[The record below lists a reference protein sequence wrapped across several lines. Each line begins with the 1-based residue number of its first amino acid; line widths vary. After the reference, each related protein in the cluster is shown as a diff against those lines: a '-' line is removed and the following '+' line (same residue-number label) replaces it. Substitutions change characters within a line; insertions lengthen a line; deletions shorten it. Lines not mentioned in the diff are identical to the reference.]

1 MSQITYDDYLAH
13 YGVKGMK
20 WGVRRSDE
28 EIANAKADRA
38 EKKTARQEKRAVK
51 HDELAAK
58 SEETIN
64 DLKAN
69 GVNSEYAKSNHGL
82 GLKLSPKSHQR
93 KVIAKDIED
102 VEKIRDTAISDAEKI
117 RSGKMTS
124 GQKKLAIG
132 AAVAGTVLVAYGSY
146 QFVNSGEY
154 NRTKMKGA
162 SYLGKHDVGSWKK
175 NEKNASK
182 DLSADD
188 IYNNIVS
195 NINPDYGKY
204 GSVMNCRRCTF
215 AYEMSRR
222 GYDVKATKTR
232 DGYGQTSVGLFN
244 ATNPDGRIV
253 GTNLLG
259 TFGTV
264 TREAFSGK
272 GDKEDSLLSFIS
284 TSVENGNTG
293 YGGVNIPIP
302 KDKASRSSAIFSAL
316 GKQPDGARGE
326 FSMFWETA
334 GDIPGGGHSMAWEIV
349 KGKPVI
355 FDTQTGTKYDN
366 PDKLNSVGSRIMSAG
381 LTRLDNVDLNE
392 DYLKRWVRNV

>member
-1 MSQITYDDYLAH
+1 MSQINYDDYLAH

-20 WGVRRSDE
+20 WGVRKSDE
-28 EIANAKADRA
+28 EIAKAKSDRA

-58 SEETIN
+58 SEETLK

-82 GLKLSPKSHQR
+82 GLKLSPASRQR

-102 VEKIRDTAISDAEKI
+102 VEKIRDTAISDAEKL

-154 NRTKMKGA
+154 NRTMMKGA

-175 NEKNASK
+175 NAKNASK

-195 NINPDYGKY
+195 KINPDYGKY
-204 GSVMNCRRCTF
+204 GSAMNCRRCTF

-244 ATNPDGRIV
+244 ATNPDGRLI
-253 GTNLLG
+253 GTNPLG
-259 TFGTV
+259 TFGTL

-272 GDKEDSLLSFIS
+272 DDKEGSLFSFMS
-284 TSVENGNTG
+284 KSAANGNTG
-293 YGGVNIPIP
+293 YGGVNIHLPV
-302 KDKASRSSAIFSAL
+302 DRSARSSAVFSAL
-316 GKQPDGARGE
+316 SKQPDGARGE
-326 FSMFWETA
+326 FSMMWEGA
-334 GDIPGGGHSMAWEIV
+334 GLVPGGGHSMAWEVV
-349 KGKPVI
+349 KGKPIV
-355 FDTQTGTKYDN
+355 FDTQTGKRYDN
-366 PDKLNSVGSRIMSAG
+366 PDSLNEVGSMIMSAG
-381 LTRLDNVDLNE
+381 LTRLDNIDLNE

>member
-1 MSQITYDDYLAH
+1 MSQITYEDYLAH

-28 EIANAKADRA
+28 EIAKAKSDKA

-51 HDELAAK
+51 HEKLAAK
-58 SEETIN
+58 SEETIK

-69 GVNSEYAKSNHGL
+69 GVNSEYAKINHGI
-82 GLKLSPKSHQR
+82 GLKLSPKSRQR

-102 VEKIRDTAISDAEKI
+102 VEKVRDTAISDAEKA

-132 AAVAGTVLVAYGSY
+132 AAVAGTALVAYGSY
-146 QFVNSGEY
+146 QFVNSGEF

-162 SYLGKHDVGSWKK
+162 EFLGKHDIGSWKK
-175 NEKNASK
+175 NARNASK

-188 IYNNIVS
+188 IYNDIVS
-195 NINPDYGKY
+195 KINPDYGKY

-232 DGYGQTSVGLFN
+232 DGYGQTPVGLFN

-253 GTNLLG
+253 GTNSLG
-259 TFGTV
+259 TFGTL
-264 TREAFSGK
+264 TRESFTGK
-272 GDKEDSLLSFIS
+272 GSKEGSLYSFLEKS
-284 TSVENGNTG
+284 TKNSNTG
-293 YGGVNIPIP
+293 YGGVNISIP
-302 KDKASRSSAIFSAL
+302 KDKSARSSAIFSAL

-326 FSMFWETA
+326 FSMTWEGA
-334 GDIPGGGHSMAWEIV
+334 GIVPGGGHSMAWEVV
-349 KGKPVI
+349 KGKPVV
-355 FDTQTGTKYDN
+355 FDTQTGKRYDN
-366 PDKLNSVGSRIMSAG
+366 PDSLNDVGSRIMSAG

-392 DYLKRWVRNV
+392 DYLKRWVQNA